1 VAQKLRQLSDVRR
14 DPSRLVFGEQLGRR
28 SPPRLILEI
37 DIRQLLPSFVL
48 HDKAGFQ
55 SNQKSDIGPIS

>member
-1 VAQKLRQLSDVRR
+1 VAQLSDVRR
-14 DPSRLVFGEQLGRR
+14 DPRASSLVSSLADDRR
-28 SPPRLILEI
+28 PWLILEI

-55 SNQKSDIGPIS
+55 SNQKSGIGPIS

>member
-1 VAQKLRQLSDVRR
+1 MFAAILRASSLVSSLADDRR
-14 DPSRLVFGEQLGRR
+14 PW
-28 SPPRLILEI
+28 LILEI

-55 SNQKSDIGPIS
+55 SNQKSGIGPIS